1 MTTPM
6 TKMVCFNAGGVS
18 YAIPV
23 DATLAVRT
31 VAGMVTLPEPL
42 PDVIGVLPGD
52 PPLSV
57 IAPLGTAADANH
69 ILVVTTPDLDYG
81 LLVDAVTEIAAFDDR
96 SIQAAPAGQNADLIA
111 GVAERAGAIV
121 LIADPEALAARL

>member
-1 MTTPM
+1 MTTPT
-6 TKMVCFNAGGVS
+6 TKMVCFSAGGVS

-31 VAGMVTLPEPL
+31 VTGMVTLPEPL

-81 LLVDAVTEIAAFDDR
+81 LLVDAVTEICAFDDR
-96 SIQAAPAGQNADLIA
+96 LIRAAPAGQDADLIA

>member
-1 MTTPM
+1 MTTPT
-6 TKMVCFNAGGVS
+6 TKMVCFRAGGVS

-31 VAGMVTLPEPL
+31 VAGMVALPEPR
-42 PDVIGVLPGD
+42 PDVIGLLPGD

-57 IAPLGTAADANH
+57 IAPLGTDADANH
-69 ILVVTTPDLDYG
+69 VLVVTTPHLDYG
-81 LLVDAVTEIAAFDDR
+81 LLVDAVTEICVFDDR
-96 SIQAAPAGQNADLIA
+96 SIQTAPAGQDAGLIA
-111 GVAERAGAIV
+111 GVAERSGAIV